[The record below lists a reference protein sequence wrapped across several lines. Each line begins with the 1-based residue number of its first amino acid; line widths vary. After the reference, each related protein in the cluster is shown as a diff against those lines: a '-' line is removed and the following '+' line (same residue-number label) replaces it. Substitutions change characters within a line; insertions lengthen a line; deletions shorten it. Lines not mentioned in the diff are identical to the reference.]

1 MRRPSGHSACKQVL
15 ALLLCYLLSPLS
27 IYAVPQAGGG
37 PAQLAGQI
45 TAVKPNATRNGA
57 PTKLKDDIHWN
68 DVVKTDGA
76 GRVRIGLSDGSILS
90 VGSNSELKVVQ
101 HDAASQQTQLE
112 LNYGKLRSRVVSI
125 TKPGGKFEV
134 KTPNAVAGVVGTDW
148 TIMYNPQTGMTSIV
162 VYSGTIAVTGAGGQ
176 QVTVQAGQTVQI
188 SKDGK
193 IGQPQNTPP
202 DLQQESIADTTAEG
216 GAGGGGAAGGS
227 HFLRNL
233 LIGLGVAVASVAIG
247 VGTTGS
253 KNTPAPTQTP
263 TPTPTPPGGGG

>member
-1 MRRPSGHSACKQVL
+1 MKRPIGHSAWKQIL
-15 ALLLCYLLSPLS
+15 AVFLCYLLSPLS
-27 IYAVPQAGGG
+27 IYAIPQGGG
-37 PAQLAGQI
+37 GAAQVAGQI
-45 TAVKPNATRNGA
+45 TALKPNATRNGA
-57 PTKLKDDIHWN
+57 PAKMKDDVRWS
-68 DVVKTDGA
+68 DVVKTDSA
-76 GRVRIGLSDGSILS
+76 GRVRIGLGDGSILS

-101 HDAASQQTQLE
+101 HDANSQQTQLE

-148 TIMYNPQTGMTSIV
+148 TIMYNPQTGVTSII
-162 VYSGTIAVTGAGGQ
+162 VYSGTIMVTGLNGQ
-176 QVTVQAGQTVQI
+176 QVTVQAGQTVQVT
-188 SKDGK
+188 KDGK

-216 GAGGGGAAGGS
+216 GAAGAAAGGGS

-247 VGTTGS
+247 IGTTGNKGS
-253 KNTPAPTQTP
+253 PTNTPTATP
-263 TPTPTPPGGGG
+263 TTTPTGPG